1 MLISSFLGL
10 RNQIKLH
17 IQCQE
22 VCFIAIEYIVM
33 ISNRENIE
41 VYVVNLDFSRLEIN
55 LLLSMNRTPGF
66 SRESSTAMIEAFSC

>member
-1 MLISSFLGL
+1 MLNSSFLGL

-17 IQCQE
+17 IQWQE
-22 VCFIAIEYIVM
+22 VRFIAIEYIVM

-55 LLLSMNRTPGF
+55 VLLSMNRTPGF
-66 SRESSTAMIEAFSC
+66 SRERALRR